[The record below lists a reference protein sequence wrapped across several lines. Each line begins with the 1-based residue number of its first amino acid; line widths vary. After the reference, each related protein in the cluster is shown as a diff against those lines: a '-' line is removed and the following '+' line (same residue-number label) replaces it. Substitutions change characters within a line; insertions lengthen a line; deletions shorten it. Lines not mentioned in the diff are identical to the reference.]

1 MAFKITTVAACA
13 SLGAAINL
21 EARGNN
27 NFLGAHAHAEIDQRD
42 GFDSNVEI
50 QADLRDMLQGLATDL
65 ISIRPVTGMASVREG
80 MQAVSGKMDIKTA
93 LKAIDHQRLPS
104 DVQSLVKTTSVG
116 SAAGEFSEES
126 MAKARIA
133 LNDLVEKAWVEL
145 DDKIIECKEY
155 QEMNRATF
163 DQVVTD
169 ISRLVEQITDLERV
183 ETESLEGIAKME
195 MEIKAVEDELSKETK
210 IYNLNYA
217 KNSEELTR
225 RQNDLDVFQFILV
238 FTKCEDAT
246 SLMQREK
253 SNVNETR
260 ICSIKGGGHSM
271 CFSDHGAQTR
281 FNQIMTKSSKRAI
294 SEILSEV
301 EGHKLPNFFQ
311 LSQEPEEVTHTTTE
325 NPAIAAAVANP
336 PEPVAGGDEP
346 LPKGFVPA
354 PFCCEAYGVSCGPSG
369 GGIMCSPDP
378 PDCGLLHD
386 KLSLMWG
393 DYKDKVDELT
403 MEMNKNAFLFEELK
417 ITLNDQIQILA
428 NSKARFSMMLSESRS
443 NLAADRE
450 EVKAKEQQKLDVEK
464 AYLDFMKLCCERV
477 KWIMFQDMCALI
489 VVRNAVMES
498 STTCPGTEIVDC
510 DVDNWVAK
518 KCTVECD
525 DLCPAVP
532 DATEV
537 YECGGWQEIFR
548 KIVVDPPDECGL
560 RCPALSRTK
569 KCNQKKCPVDCEMSE
584 WSGWSKCTADCEGG
598 VRSQT
603 RSLIIKPKNGGM
615 ACNTAEETEA
625 CNTMSCDRDCTLEEW
640 TTWSPCSVACGVG
653 FQNRAKHVLIP
664 TRGFGKC
671 PKEDGAERAAEQE
684 CNTQDCVGDEICIA
698 QQDLLIAVDGSGSV
712 REGGFNTIKN
722 YALNLLSKY
731 HSQYFGHEAMK
742 VGLIEF
748 GNGIIMPDGVT
759 VSPAM
764 NVHTLSS
771 DLASVKSALD
781 GMVQKKGFTNMAQA
795 FALAETMYT
804 AAGRQG
810 AQSALLV
817 ISDGKPSFQ
826 FQTSNLVTQLD
837 DKGVQR
843 FFVVVSDNAKSV
855 DLMKKWASAPWE
867 TNLLHVPGLAP
878 LEADQGL
885 WSQKALTLFC
895 PMAISPSLMASQETA
910 GGFMRVKH
918 AGICG
923 ERGELLAT
931 EVADAA
937 ACAALA
943 QASGAQS
950 FILGIWFRR
959 GYCYGGTIQVDSTQF
974 ESWQGDRV
982 NPVCPAGDASSNNG
996 FTDSEI
1002 FDFYGMEPPAED

>member
-518 KCTVECD
+518 K
-525 DLCPAVP
+525 
-532 DATEV
+532 
-537 YECGGWQEIFR
+537 
-548 KIVVDPPDECGL
+548 
-560 RCPALSRTK
+560 
-569 KCNQKKCPVDCEMSE
+569 MH
-584 WSGWSKCTADCEGG
+584 SG
-598 VRSQT
+598 
-603 RSLIIKPKNGGM
+603 M
-615 ACNTAEETEA
+615 
-625 CNTMSCDRDCTLEEW
+625 
-640 TTWSPCSVACGVG
+640 
-653 FQNRAKHVLIP
+653 
-664 TRGFGKC
+664 
-671 PKEDGAERAAEQE
+671 
-684 CNTQDCVGDEICIA
+684 
-698 QQDLLIAVDGSGSV
+698 
-712 REGGFNTIKN
+712 
-722 YALNLLSKY
+722 
-731 HSQYFGHEAMK
+731 
-742 VGLIEF
+742 
-748 GNGIIMPDGVT
+748 
-759 VSPAM
+759 
-764 NVHTLSS
+764 
-771 DLASVKSALD
+771 
-781 GMVQKKGFTNMAQA
+781 
-795 FALAETMYT
+795 
-804 AAGRQG
+804 
-810 AQSALLV
+810 
-817 ISDGKPSFQ
+817 
-826 FQTSNLVTQLD
+826 
-837 DKGVQR
+837 
-843 FFVVVSDNAKSV
+843 
-855 DLMKKWASAPWE
+855 
-867 TNLLHVPGLAP
+867 
-878 LEADQGL
+878 
-885 WSQKALTLFC
+885 
-895 PMAISPSLMASQETA
+895 
-910 GGFMRVKH
+910 
-918 AGICG
+918 
-923 ERGELLAT
+923 
-931 EVADAA
+931 
-937 ACAALA
+937 
-943 QASGAQS
+943 
-950 FILGIWFRR
+950 
-959 GYCYGGTIQVDSTQF
+959 
-974 ESWQGDRV
+974 
-982 NPVCPAGDASSNNG
+982 
-996 FTDSEI
+996 
-1002 FDFYGMEPPAED
+1002 

>member
-1 MAFKITTVAACA
+1 MASKIVSVAACA

-21 EARGNN
+21 DTRGNA
-27 NFLGAHAHAEIDQRD
+27 NFLGAHAEIDQRD
-42 GFDSNVEI
+42 GFDSQVEI
-50 QADLRDMLQGLATDL
+50 QADLRDLLQGMATDL
-65 ISIRPVTGMASVREG
+65 ISIKPVEGMASVRDG
-80 MQAVSGKMDIKTA
+80 MTAVSGKMDFKTA
-93 LKAIDHQRLPS
+93 LKAIDHRSLPTE
-104 DVQSLVKTTSVG
+104 VQSLVKTASASGG
-116 SAAGEFSEES
+116 STIGEFSEES
-126 MAKARIA
+126 LAKARIA

-169 ISRLVEQITDLERV
+169 ISRLVEQITDLGRV
-183 ETESLEGIAKME
+183 ETESLDGISRSE
-195 MEIKAVEDELSKETK
+195 MEIKGVEDELGKETQ

-217 KNSEELTR
+217 KNTEELTR

-246 SLMQREK
+246 SLVQK
-253 SNVNETR
+253 SKTNVNETR
-260 ICSIKGGGHSM
+260 ICSIKGGGHAM
-271 CFSDHGAQTR
+271 CFSDHGAQTH
-281 FNQIMTKSSKRAI
+281 FNQIMSKSSKRAI

-311 LSQEPEEVTHTTTE
+311 ISQEPEEVGTATTTE

-336 PEPVAGGDEP
+336 PEPVAGGEEP

-354 PFCCEAYGVSCGPSG
+354 PFCCEAYGVSCSPAG

-428 NSKARFSMMLSESRS
+428 NSKARFSMMLAEARS

-450 EVKAKEQQKLDVEK
+450 EVKAKEMQKLDVDK

-489 VVRNAVMES
+489 VVRNAVMET
-498 STTCPGTEIVDC
+498 STVCPGQEIVDC
-510 DVDNWVAK
+510 DVDNWVGK
-518 KCTVECD
+518 KCSVECD
-525 DLCPAVP
+525 DACPAVP
-532 DATEV
+532 SAAEV
-537 YECGGWQEIFR
+537 YECGGWQEIYR

-560 RCPALSRTK
+560 RCPALTRTK
-569 KCNQKKCPVDCEMSE
+569 KCNQKKCAVDCEMSE

-598 VRSQT
+598 VRGRT
-603 RSLIIKPKNGGM
+603 RSLIVKPKNGGT
-615 ACNTAEETEA
+615 ACNTASETEA
-625 CNTMSCDRDCTLEEW
+625 CNTMSCDRDCTLEDWTEW
-640 TTWSPCSVACGVG
+640 TPCSVACGTG

-671 PKEDGAERAAEQE
+671 PKEEGAERAAEQE
-684 CNTQDCVGDEICIA
+684 CNQQDCVGDEICIA
-698 QQDLLIAVDGSGSV
+698 NQDLILAIDGSGSV
-712 REGGFNTIKN
+712 REGGFNTLKS
-722 YALNLLSKY
+722 YALNLMAKY

-742 VGLIEF
+742 VGLVEF

-771 DLASVKSALD
+771 DFASVKSALE

-804 AAGRQG
+804 SSGRPG
-810 AQSALLV
+810 AQSALMV

-826 FQTSNLVTQLD
+826 FQTSNLVQQLD

-878 LEADQGL
+878 LEADLGL

-895 PMAISPSLMASQETA
+895 PMAISPSLMATQETA
-910 GGFMRVKH
+910 GGFMRVRH
-918 AGICG
+918 AGFCG
-923 ERGELLAT
+923 ERGDLLTT
-931 EVADAA
+931 EANAPAD
-937 ACAALA
+937 CSALA
-943 QASGAQS
+943 QAAGAQS
-950 FILGIWFRR
+950 FVLGIWFRR
-959 GYCYGGTIQVDSTQF
+959 GYCYAGTLQVDQTQYDA
-974 ESWQGDRV
+974 WQGDRV
-982 NPVCPAGDASSNNG
+982 APACDAGDGWTESQ
-996 FTDSEI
+996 I
-1002 FDFYGMEPPAED
+1002 FDFYAVEPAASD